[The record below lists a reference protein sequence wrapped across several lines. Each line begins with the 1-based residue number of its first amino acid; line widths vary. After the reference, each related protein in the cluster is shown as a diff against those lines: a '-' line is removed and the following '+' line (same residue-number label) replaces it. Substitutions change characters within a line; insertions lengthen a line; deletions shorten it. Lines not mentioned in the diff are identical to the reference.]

1 MFTNAVYPIIVNWNL
16 ATETIPCVESL
27 FAAGA
32 RAGQIV
38 VVDNGSQDDSVERL
52 AAHFGQQIH
61 LISHP
66 TNLGFAGGNNLGIE
80 FALAAGAE
88 WVLLINNDTVVA
100 PTFFQEL
107 GKAVGQHAT
116 HQIIGPLMLYFSE
129 PRRIWSLGDRLIP
142 GTLITRQLWR
152 NALLPAVLA
161 PFIEVDFL
169 NACCMLIH
177 RSVFARIG
185 LLNTNYFMYVEDV
198 DFCWR
203 AHRAGIKMG
212 CATQAR
218 MWHKI
223 SRSTGVY
230 HPQARYW
237 RISNQINFYRRS
249 VVNIMQLV
257 VMFLFTGLRLSF
269 LLGKDAYG
277 RRWNLLGISA
287 RAWYDGWFTA
297 LNKST
302 AAAAQ
307 IPGQQS
313 K

>member
-1 MFTNAVYPIIVNWNL
+1 MFSTLVYPIIVNWNL
-16 ATETIPCVESL
+16 ATETIPCIESL
-27 FAAGA
+27 LTAGA
-32 RAGQIV
+32 SASQII
-38 VVDNGSQDDSVERL
+38 VVDNGSQDDSVARL

-88 WVLLINNDTVVA
+88 WVLLLNNDTVVA
-100 PTFFQEL
+100 PTFFQGL
-107 GKAVGQHAT
+107 SDVVKQHPT
-116 HQIIGPLMLYFSE
+116 FQIVGPLIFYFSE
-129 PRRIWSLGDRLIP
+129 PQRIWSLGDRLIP

-152 NALLPAVLA
+152 NALVPATLPPLMA
-161 PFIEVDFL
+161 VDFL

-177 RSVFARIG
+177 RSVFERIG
-185 LLNTNYFMYVEDV
+185 LLNPNYFMYVEDV

-203 AHRAGIKMG
+203 ARRAGIRLA
-212 CATQAR
+212 CATQAHV
-218 MWHKI
+218 WHKI

-237 RISNQINFYRRS
+237 RINNQINFYRQAA
-249 VVNIMQLV
+249 VNGIQRLL
-257 VMFLFTGLRLSF
+257 MFLFTSLRLSF
-269 LLGKDAYG
+269 LLGMDIYHQ
-277 RRWNLLGISA
+277 RWHLLAVSV

-297 LNKST
+297 RKLVSPVAPVAIGK
-302 AAAAQ
+302 Q
-307 IPGQQS
+307 G